1 LRAFISYRRDDA
13 QDFAGRLADRVRAAP
28 GVDQVFLDVDGI
40 HPGEDFEARLKT
52 ALAQADVSLIVI
64 GRDWRG
70 VREDGR
76 ARLDEPGDFVRLEV
90 AQALRG
96 GGRVIPVLANG
107 AVMPGPGALPDDLA
121 DLAKRNAVSVRHTD
135 FDRDVDHLLDILFA
149 RRPLGRRAAYFARHP
164 VQAGLLKAAGGAT
177 AAFIALVVVAAI
189 HLSMTG
195 RSLDEA
201 IGGPGPTEILIGL
214 VLVGG
219 GLAPVLFGRFARRA

>member
-1 LRAFISYRRDDA
+1 LRAFVSYRRDDA

-28 GVDQVFLDVDGI
+28 GVGDVFLDVDGI
-40 HPGEDFEARLKT
+40 HPGEDFEARLKA

-70 VREDGR
+70 MREDGR
-76 ARLDEPGDFVRLEV
+76 ARIEEPGDFVRLEV
-90 AQALRG
+90 AQALHG

-107 AVMPGPGALPDDLA
+107 AMMPGPGSLPDDLA
-121 DLAKRNAVSVRHTD
+121 DLAKLNAVSVRHTD
-135 FDRDVDHLLDILFA
+135 FDRDVDHLLDILFD

-164 VQAGLLKAAGGAT
+164 LQAALLKAAGGA
-177 AAFIALVVVAAI
+177 AAALIILVVAAAI

-195 RSLDEA
+195 RSLDEV

-214 VLVGG
+214 VVVGG
-219 GLAPVLFGRFARRA
+219 ALAPNLINLVRRG